1 AVCLLFSY
9 ANPAHERAAGAA
21 LAASGIRAT
30 LSCDVLPE
38 FREFERTATT
48 VVNAY
53 LIPVMAQYLG
63 EVSQRAAAAW
73 GAGGAR
79 GTRVLVMQSNGGIVS
94 AAAAAREPV
103 RTILSGPAGGVLG
116 AEYVAGTAGF
126 ERIISFDMGGTSTDV
141 ALLDGAP
148 QATNEAVV
156 ARLPVAVRVLDI

>member
-1 AVCLLFSY
+1 
-9 ANPAHERAAGAA
+9 AA
-21 LAASGIRAT
+21 LAAAGMPFT
-30 LSCDVLPE
+30 LSCEVLPE

-53 LIPVMAQYLG
+53 LIPVMGEYLG
-63 EVSQRAAAAW
+63 EATRRASAAW
-73 GAGGAR
+73 GTRGAA
-79 GTRVLVMQSNGGIVS
+79 GTRVRVMQSNGGIVS
-94 AAAAAREPV
+94 AAAASREPV

-116 AEYVAGTAGF
+116 AEYVAEVAGF
-126 ERIISFDMGGTSTDV
+126 ERVISFDMGGTSTDV